1 MLSTVKRV
9 MKIETEAFI
18 SVSPQGKIKLE
29 YTIENKVFT
38 ILWEPFE
45 KGIVLETEFD
55 FNGGILKQNLIK
67 GDFNGPRDLADRFIE
82 KNNIEDVR
90 ESVFE
95 EVKLQ
100 KRCPKCNSNKLIRYS
115 TISGRDNIP
124 IIPTYVCGDCNSKSY
139 YLTDE
144 YLERLIKEHKDLFED
159 SEIKELDNDEEN
171 FKHQIAEYISRV
183 MAIKKV
189 YRIK

>member
-45 KGIVLETEFD
+45 KGIVLETEF
-55 FNGGILKQNLIK
+55 
-67 GDFNGPRDLADRFIE
+67 DFNGPRDLADRFIE